1 MMNTI
6 SATTSSRCISE
17 PPTCPISPSSQST
30 SRITRIV
37 HNIGV
42 LLVVRNLQS
51 LNLGTWGLGAMSMPV
66 GAKTDDARLVAENW
80 PIWQNIRLV
89 SVDTDEVEQDSM
101 H

>member
-1 MMNTI
+1 
-6 SATTSSRCISE
+6 
-17 PPTCPISPSSQST
+17 
-30 SRITRIV
+30 
-37 HNIGV
+37 
-42 LLVVRNLQS
+42 
-51 LNLGTWGLGAMSMPV
+51 MSMPV